1 MNENSNLSLATQD
14 DHEIDVSVQ
23 EPEWEAAHLELE
35 DVARHAILQ
44 TLRMAPLPEEIEG
57 RTVEVSVVLANDD
70 LLRILNREYRGK
82 DKPTNV
88 LSFAQIDAD
97 APVPED
103 GPYPVGDIILSY
115 QTIDSE
121 AKEQDKFFKD
131 HYTHMLVHGML
142 HLLGYD
148 HEDEDEATTMEALEI
163 RILEKLNIQNPY
175 MENFSMA

>member
-1 MNENSNLSLATQD
+1 MNENSNPSPAAAD

-23 EPEWEAAHLELE
+23 EPAWATSHLDLDE
-35 DVARHAILQ
+35 VARTAILQ
-44 TLRMAPLPEEIEG
+44 TLRMAPLPEEIED
-57 RTVEVSVVLANDD
+57 RMVEVSIVLANDD
-70 LLRILNREYRGK
+70 LLQILNREYRGK

-97 APVPED
+97 SPVPDD

-115 QTIDSE
+115 QTIDRE

-148 HEDEDEATTMEALEI
+148 HEEEDDATVMEALEI
-163 RILEKLNIQNPY
+163 RILEQLNIQNPY